1 MLVLKEKS
9 FLQKL
14 SVTIDLVNFG
24 QNRNRKENSIGQ
36 TLLCIYNDAKTTL
49 NSSKGASYD
58 ELDP

>member
-49 NSSKGASYD
+49 NSSKGYGT
-58 ELDP
+58 